1 MNINEATLFPE
12 LEHQLIYLQH
22 RKLPDPGAVE
32 SYERF
37 EENVSVGSS
46 ENTERENISVV
57 NEEPHPDVDNI
68 VNRHL
73 SEYPEMADAVI
84 ASVKD
89 TISAIDWWKKES
101 AISEV
106 P

>member
-1 MNINEATLFPE
+1 MKI
-12 LEHQLIYLQH
+12 
-22 RKLPDPGAVE
+22 RKE
-32 SYERF
+32 K
-37 EENVSVGSS
+37 
-46 ENTERENISVV
+46 NISVV

-101 AISEV
+101 AISRIVRDVTRILQSEMSV
-106 P
+106 QKSKALANSIVKELIL